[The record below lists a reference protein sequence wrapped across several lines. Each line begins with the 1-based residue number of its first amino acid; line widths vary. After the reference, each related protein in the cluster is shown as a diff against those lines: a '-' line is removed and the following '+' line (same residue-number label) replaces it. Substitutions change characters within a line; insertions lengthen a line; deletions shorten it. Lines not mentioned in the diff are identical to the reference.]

1 MADKY
6 EKISKVGE
14 GSFGVVWKVK
24 NKQTGGIFAVK
35 KIRIQ
40 SRDHG
45 VSMAAIDEINALQV
59 CLRVACPAR
68 RAMLSDAR
76 DTAPL
81 ASACMPYNNPTK
93 T

>member
-24 NKQTGGIFAVK
+24 NKQTGGIFAIK

-59 CLRVACPAR
+59 GFRVPRVRELDVLSSLRCFCPG
-68 RAMLSDAR
+68 
-76 DTAPL
+76 TV
-81 ASACMPYNNPTK
+81 CFF
-93 T
+93 